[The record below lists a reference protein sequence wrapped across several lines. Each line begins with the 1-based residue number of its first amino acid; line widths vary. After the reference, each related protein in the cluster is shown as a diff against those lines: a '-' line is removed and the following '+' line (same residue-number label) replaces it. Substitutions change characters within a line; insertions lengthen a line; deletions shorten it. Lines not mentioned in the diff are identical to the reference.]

1 MGFCDILKASP
12 DMLHLEPATEE
23 SIKLAEVKLGVSFSP
38 EYRRYLLVL
47 GTATAGTH
55 EFTGICMSPRLN
67 VVDVTLKE
75 RQRYNHEYD
84 LLYVVEQLHID
95 DMVIWQSQDGKVYQS
110 MPGAHAVEI
119 APSLAEYLGSEV
131 SM

>member
-23 SIKLAEVKLGVSFSP
+23 SVKLAEVKLDVSFSP

-75 RQRYNHEYD
+75 RQKYNHECD
-84 LLYVVEQLHID
+84 LMYVVEQLHID

-110 MPGAHAVEI
+110 MPGSHVVEI
-119 APSLAEYLGSEV
+119 APSLADYLESEV
-131 SM
+131 SL